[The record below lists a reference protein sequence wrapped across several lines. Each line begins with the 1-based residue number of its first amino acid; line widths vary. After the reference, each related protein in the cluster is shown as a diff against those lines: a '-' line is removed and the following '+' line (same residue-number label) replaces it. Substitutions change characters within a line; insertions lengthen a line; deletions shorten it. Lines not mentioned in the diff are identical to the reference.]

1 MIRTS
6 ISRRR
11 TWCVLALLVALGL
24 GPVADAPLAHAQETT
39 TVLVV
44 RHAEKEWE
52 DGDPPL
58 SEVGRERAYALLR
71 VVEESGVSVLFGTQY
86 MRTSQTLEPIAERL
100 DLEILVHEARDSRGL
115 ARRILTEHAGRVV
128 LVSGHSNTVPEI
140 VAALGAP
147 EPDPIDDA
155 EYDDLV
161 YRVGQ
166 RRGGRSDCPPP
177 SFRSS
182 RGRSM
187 KIDEFMIPS
196 VRRSAP
202 LPC

>member
-1 MIRTS
+1 MNRTS

-11 TWCVLALLVALGL
+11 TSCVPVLLVALGL
-24 GPVADAPLAHAQETT
+24 GAAADAPLALAQAQAQSTT

-58 SEVGRERAYALLR
+58 SEVGRERAEALLR
-71 VVEESGVSVLFGTQY
+71 LTEESGVSVLFGTQY
-86 MRTSQTLEPIAERL
+86 TRTTQTLEPIAERL
-100 DLEILVHEARDSRGL
+100 GLEILVHDAGDSEGL
-115 ARRILTEHAGRVV
+115 ATRILAEHAGRVV

-155 EYDDLV
+155 EYDNLYV
-161 YRVGQ
+161 VSVNSA
-166 RRGGRSDCPPP
+166 GGEATVLHLH
-177 SFRSS
+177 F
-182 RGRSM
+182 G
-187 KIDEFMIPS
+187 
-196 VRRSAP
+196 
-202 LPC
+202 LPAD

>member
-1 MIRTS
+1 MTRTS

-11 TWCVLALLVALGL
+11 TSCVLVLLVALGL
-24 GPVADAPLAHAQETT
+24 GAVAQAPPAQAQEAT

-58 SEVGRERAYALLR
+58 SQVGWERAEALLR
-71 VVEESGVSVLFGTQY
+71 LTEESGVSVLFGTQY
-86 MRTSQTLEPIAERL
+86 MRTTQTLEPIAERL
-100 DLEILVHEARDSRGL
+100 GLEILTHEARDSEGL
-115 ARRILTEHAGRVV
+115 ARRILTEHRGRVV

-155 EYDDLV
+155 EYDNLYV
-161 YRVGQ
+161 VSISAGGGEPTVLHLHFGQ
-166 RRGGRSDCPPP
+166 
-177 SFRSS
+177 
-182 RGRSM
+182 
-187 KIDEFMIPS
+187 
-196 VRRSAP
+196 SAKAP
-202 LPC
+202 